1 MKKTKK
7 VPPLQ
12 IIDYNGTGRW
22 SLQSV
27 QERYA
32 AYAQQLNVTA
42 PLDLVPPRHKSHGK
56 GYEEVERIYPVMFE
70 VIEGI
75 EQGDKACIEIGL
87 ECIEENQWLS
97 FGRIIKANTA
107 RALRRSSLHP
117 LQVERLRKQIVSML
131 LGEHIPGHY
140 REYAKLLR
148 KIGLGNWWSSI
159 EKQANCNN
167 PHVLRYYNYFQQYA
181 RRE

>member
-1 MKKTKK
+1 MKKTTKK
-7 VPPLQ
+7 VPPLK
-12 IIDYNGTGRW
+12 IIDFNGTGRW
-22 SLQSV
+22 SLQFV

-32 AYAQQLNVTA
+32 AYARQLDVTA
-42 PLDLVPPRHKSHGK
+42 PLNLVPPRYK
-56 GYEEVERIYPVMFE
+56 GHEVERIYPVMFE

-75 EQGDKACIEIGL
+75 EQGDKACIEIGV
-87 ECIEENQWLS
+87 ECIEENQWLF

-107 RALRRSSLHP
+107 RALRRSTLTP
-117 LQVERLRKQIVSML
+117 LQAERLRKQIVSML

-167 PHVLRYYNYFQQYA
+167 PYVLRYYNYFQQYA

>member
-1 MKKTKK
+1 ML
-7 VPPLQ
+7 PAQ
-12 IIDYNGTGRW
+12 IKLIDYNGTGRW
-22 SLQSV
+22 SLQSI

-32 AYAQQLNVTA
+32 IYARQLNIVA
-42 PLDLVPPRHKSHGK
+42 PLDLIPEK
-56 GYEEVERIYPVMFE
+56 YETSEVEWIYPVMFE

-75 EQGDKACIEIGL
+75 ERGDKACIEIGV

-107 RALRRSSLHP
+107 RALRRSTLTP
-117 LQVERLRKQIVSML
+117 LQAERLRKQIVSML
-131 LGEHIPGHY
+131 LDEHIPGHY

-148 KIGLGNWWSSI
+148 KIGLGDWRSPI

-181 RRE
+181 RSE